1 MQITA
6 NSTILYCSRW
16 QDSVHFYRDIL
27 GLPVSFEK
35 DGWFMELRVS
45 GFAHISLADAARCTI
60 PAGGGVGITLSWC
73 VQELE
78 LLRGKLEQAGV
89 KVSAITGGG
98 WRLPYFYAWDPEG
111 TRIEFWCMGNNQEV
125 PDE

>member
-6 NSTILYCSRW
+6 NSTIIYCAHWREA
-16 QDSVHFYRDIL
+16 VHFYRDLL

-35 DGWFMELRVS
+35 DDWFIELRVS
-45 GFAHISLADAARCTI
+45 GFAHLSLADAARCTI
-60 PAGGGVGITLSWC
+60 PAAGGAGITLSWC
-73 VQELE
+73 ISDLHALRDK
-78 LLRGKLEQAGV
+78 LLDAGV
-89 KVSAITGGG
+89 KVSDIAGSG

-111 TRIEFWCMGNNQEV
+111 TRIEFWCMGDDQTL